1 MKASW
6 KDIDYPAEAG
16 KYHFRDGEV
25 LVEPRHLDIWNEYP
39 NAVFVV
45 RAAPAFSGVRYML
58 GGYEIARRAL
68 IGAAGS
74 LPGRTVRWCIMC
86 RRGFLYWQSR

>member
-1 MKASW
+1 MSAVSESVVG
-6 KDIDYPAEAG
+6 YESQLEGYRLPAEAG

-45 RAAPAFSGVRYML
+45 RAAPAFSGVRYVL
-58 GGYEIARRAL
+58 GGYE
-68 IGAAGS
+68 
-74 LPGRTVRWCIMC
+74 LPEEH
-86 RRGFLYWQSR
+86 